1 MKIDIIEKL
10 IDDRIQLTT
19 HVGLLGIEED
29 DNTIRIRIYTHEI
42 IVIQKSNILY
52 MSGITIVKVDN
63 ELIK

>member
-10 IDDRIQLTT
+10 IDDRIQITT

-29 DNTIRIRIYTHEI
+29 DKTIRIRIYTHEI